1 MKGLTN
7 DLISFNIKLLH
18 KLLVPKQQLFRMGR
32 TSSPRCSLCQEEIEE
47 DLIHSLI
54 DCDFNDGIGELVIRT
69 ARRFNPSLI
78 KEALIRLDFGD
89 LEDDQE
95 LPLITYVSTILQYI
109 WEKKYKIMKPTIYDV
124 RCALEAKCRLLRE
137 SSFLNAAVILSQLK
151 TYC

>member
-1 MKGLTN
+1 
-7 DLISFNIKLLH
+7 
-18 KLLVPKQQLFRMGR
+18 MGR
-32 TSSPRCSLCQEEIEE
+32 ALSPRCCLCTDEKE
-47 DLIHSLI
+47 DDIIHSLI
-54 DCDFNDGIGELVIRT
+54 ECDYNDGIGELVMRT

-109 WEKKYKIMKPTIYDV
+109 WEKRYKIMKPTIYDV
-124 RCALEAKCRLLRE
+124 WCALEAKCRLLRE